1 MAFSHLPKQHH
12 ASQWEICWA
21 VLWLM
26 DIQICVECVVVKQGW
41 GGNLFYYLFLFENPG
56 KINIKYLFVDHAEI
70 QVFEI
75 K

>member
-1 MAFSHLPKQHH
+1 
-12 ASQWEICWA
+12 
-21 VLWLM
+21 M